1 MRALVLLRLFR
12 QAMRKKWASLAHLT
26 PIGKRFRL
34 ARAWKNLQRG
44 NGRAE
49 DFELILADLM
59 DVTGYYR
66 RPNYSDWMK
75 RTKTPEGFE
84 LHSALSNARAE
95 VVQHIMGFLT
105 LDDDA
110 MVALERS
117 VREGG

>member
-1 MRALVLLRLFR
+1 LR
-12 QAMRKKWASLAHLT
+12 KWASLVGLT

-34 ARAWKNLQRG
+34 AQAWKNLQRG
-44 NGRAE
+44 NGKVE
-49 DFELILADLM
+49 DFELIVADLV

-66 RPNYSDWMK
+66 RPNYSDWLK

-110 MVALERS
+110 LIALERAA
-117 VREGG
+117 RNEGQQ